1 MGSFP
6 GSGRIGSVILN
17 KDQTALYYVATKGLF
32 KMNISTKQ
40 FEHIKLEG
48 VNMGHLNSLVM
59 DEENEILYLTD
70 AGPIKF

>member
-1 MGSFP
+1 M
-6 GSGRIGSVILN
+6 
-17 KDQTALYYVATKGLF
+17 D
-32 KMNISTKQ
+32 ISTKQ

-59 DEENEILYLTD
+59 DEENQILYLSD